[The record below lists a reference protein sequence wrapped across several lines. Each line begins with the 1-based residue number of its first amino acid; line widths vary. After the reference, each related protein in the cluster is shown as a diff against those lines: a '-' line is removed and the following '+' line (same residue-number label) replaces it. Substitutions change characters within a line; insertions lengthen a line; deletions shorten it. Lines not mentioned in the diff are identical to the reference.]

1 MVGVG
6 GHATSSGENY
16 LAHDCSM
23 RLYRSSTGIRQPKIS
38 LPSHDGPTRRVFPNW
53 KLHPSPSFDKVRFM
67 THSLARSFVLAGASG
82 LFLPLSFPKSD
93 LGLLA
98 WIALVPLHW
107 ALDGK
112 SRSQAFWIGW
122 LSGTI
127 AFTGMMAW
135 VVTAMNTYG
144 KVPLAIS
151 YGLMLL
157 LAAYLGLYIGI
168 YSAGVVWFQILIP
181 RYGLFAAPCLWVTL
195 ELIRTYALSGLP
207 WNLLGYSQ
215 YRQIEVIQIAD
226 HMGVYGVSFLIVLVN
241 VTIAESLIWLMP
253 LLRNFRPARLPWE
266 LMAMTTL
273 LMTLSWQYGLE
284 TLSGASFSGVPSSS
298 ISVGV
303 VQPNVD
309 QMVKWDAAYREE
321 TLARFDRLTE
331 QLGQATDLVV
341 WPEAATP
348 FLFER
353 EPIYQLQLMALA
365 KRTQTPILFGSP
377 ALRFYPDRRPY
388 LMNSAYLLAP
398 DGRLVGRYDKQHLVP
413 FGEYIPLKSSFLS
426 FLDKLVEGI
435 GDFEAGPGPTILTLT
450 PKSQPVAADTVG
462 TPSRSVK
469 FGVAICYEVI
479 FPNLV
484 RQFAVNGAEFL
495 VTVTNDAWFG
505 HSAAASQHF
514 SMVVFRSIE
523 NHLAFARSAN
533 TGISG
538 FIDPFGRI
546 VEATP
551 IFTEQAVKAAMQVW
565 RPDTFYSRHGDVF
578 AYGCAII
585 CALLFLFGLFRTKE
599 SEPDA
604 VAANPV

>member
-1 MVGVG
+1 
-6 GHATSSGENY
+6 
-16 LAHDCSM
+16 
-23 RLYRSSTGIRQPKIS
+23 
-38 LPSHDGPTRRVFPNW
+38 
-53 KLHPSPSFDKVRFM
+53 M
-67 THSLARSFVLAGASG
+67 THSLARSLVLAGASG
-82 LFLPLSFPKSD
+82 LFLPLSFPKSG

-98 WIALVPLHW
+98 WVALIPLHW

-112 SRSQAFWIGW
+112 NKAQAFWIGW

-157 LAAYLGLYIGI
+157 LTAYLGLYVGL
-168 YSAGVVWFQILIP
+168 YSAGAVWFRTLIP
-181 RYGLFAAPCLWVTL
+181 RYGFFVFPCLWVTL
-195 ELIRTYALSGLP
+195 ELIRTYVLSGLP
-207 WNLLGYSQ
+207 WGLLGYSQ
-215 YRQIEVIQIAD
+215 YRQIEIIQVAD

-241 VTIAESLIWLMP
+241 VALAEFLSWLMP
-253 LLRNFRPARLPWE
+253 LFRGFRPARLPWE
-266 LMAMTTL
+266 LVAVAAL
-273 LMTLSWQYGLE
+273 LVALSWEYGLATLSE
-284 TLSGASFSGVPSSS
+284 TPFSDIPRST

-309 QMVKWDAAYREE
+309 QAVKWDAAYREE

-331 QLGQATDLVV
+331 RLGRDTDLVI

-348 FLFER
+348 FVFER
-353 EPIYQLQLMALA
+353 EPVYQLQLIALA
-365 KRTQTPILFGSP
+365 NRAQTPILFGSP

-388 LMNSAYLLAP
+388 LLNSAYLLSP
-398 DGRLVGRYDKQHLVP
+398 DGQLLGRYDKHHLVP
-413 FGEYIPLKSSFLS
+413 FGEYIPFKSSLLF

-435 GDFEAGPGPTILTLT
+435 GDFEAGTGPTVLTLT
-450 PKSQPVAADTVG
+450 PKPRSAG
-462 TPSRSVK
+462 TGMAGTTPRPIN

-484 RQFAVNGAEFL
+484 RQFAANGAEFL

-505 HSAAASQHF
+505 ASSAASQHF
-514 SMVVFRSIE
+514 SMVVFRSVE

-551 IFTEQAVKAAMQVW
+551 TFTELAVKATMRVW
-565 RPDTFYSRHGDVF
+565 HPHTFYSRHGDVF

-585 CALLFLFGLFRTKE
+585 CAILFLLGLFRTKG

-604 VAANPV
+604 VAATPV

>member
-1 MVGVG
+1 
-6 GHATSSGENY
+6 
-16 LAHDCSM
+16 
-23 RLYRSSTGIRQPKIS
+23 
-38 LPSHDGPTRRVFPNW
+38 
-53 KLHPSPSFDKVRFM
+53 M
-67 THSLARSFVLAGASG
+67 THSLARSLVLAGASG
-82 LFLPLSFPKSD
+82 LFIPLSFPKSD
-93 LGLLA
+93 LELLA

-112 SRSQAFWIGW
+112 TKAQAFWIGW

-135 VVTAMNTYG
+135 VVTAMTTYG
-144 KVPLAIS
+144 KVPLPVS
-151 YGLMLL
+151 YGILL
-157 LAAYLGLYIGI
+157 LLTAYLGLYVGL
-168 YSAGVVWFQILIP
+168 YSAGAVWFRSLIP
-181 RYGLFAAPCLWVTL
+181 RYGYFVFPCLWVTL
-195 ELIRTYALSGLP
+195 ELIRTYALSGMP
-207 WNLLGYSQ
+207 WGLLGYSQ
-215 YRQIEVIQIAD
+215 YRQIEIIQIAD

-241 VTIAESLIWLMP
+241 VALAEFLSWLMP
-253 LLRNFRPARLPWE
+253 YFRNFRPARLPWE
-266 LMAMTTL
+266 LAAMAAL
-273 LMTLSWQYGLE
+273 LVTLSWQYGLV
-284 TLSGASFSGVPSSS
+284 TLSETPFSDVPRSS
-298 ISVGV
+298 ITVGV

-309 QMVKWDAAYREE
+309 QAVKWDTAYREE

-331 QLGQATDLVV
+331 KLGRATDLVV

-348 FLFER
+348 FVFER
-353 EPIYQLQLMALA
+353 EPVYQLQLMALA
-365 KRTQTPILFGSP
+365 NRAQAPILFGSP

-398 DGRLVGRYDKQHLVP
+398 DGQLLGRYDKHHLVP
-413 FGEYIPLKSSFLS
+413 FGEYIPFKSSLLS

-435 GDFEAGPGPTILTLT
+435 GDFEPGTGPTVLTLPPK
-450 PKSQPVAADTVG
+450 PKSATAG
-462 TPSRSVK
+462 TAGTTLRPIN

-484 RQFAVNGAEFL
+484 RQFAANGAEFL

-505 HSAAASQHF
+505 PSAAASQHF
-514 SMVVFRSIE
+514 SMVVFRSVE

-551 IFTEQAVKAAMQVW
+551 IFTEQAVKATMQVW
-565 RPDTFYSRHGDVF
+565 RPYTFYSRHGDVF

-585 CALLFLFGLFRTKE
+585 CALLFLFGIFRTKE

-604 VAANPV
+604 IAATPV

>member
-1 MVGVG
+1 
-6 GHATSSGENY
+6 
-16 LAHDCSM
+16 
-23 RLYRSSTGIRQPKIS
+23 
-38 LPSHDGPTRRVFPNW
+38 
-53 KLHPSPSFDKVRFM
+53 M
-67 THSLARSFVLAGASG
+67 THSLARSLVLAGASG

-112 SRSQAFWIGW
+112 TKTQAFWIGW

-127 AFTGMMAW
+127 AFTGMMSW

-157 LAAYLGLYIGI
+157 LTVYLGLYVGL
-168 YSAGVVWFQILIP
+168 YSAGAVWFRSLIP
-181 RYGLFAAPCLWVTL
+181 RYGLFAFPCLWVTL
-195 ELIRTYALSGLP
+195 ELIRTYVLSGLP
-207 WNLLGYSQ
+207 WCLLGYSQ
-215 YRQIEVIQIAD
+215 YRQIEIIQIAD

-241 VTIAESLIWLMP
+241 VALAEFIAWLMP
-253 LLRNFRPARLPWE
+253 LFRGFRPARLPWA
-266 LMAMTTL
+266 LITMAAL
-273 LMTLSWQYGLE
+273 VVTLSWQYGLA
-284 TLSGASFSGVPSSS
+284 TLSETPFSDIPRSS

-309 QMVKWDAAYREE
+309 QAVKWDTAYREE

-331 QLGQATDLVV
+331 QLGRTTDLVI

-348 FLFER
+348 FVFER
-353 EPIYQLQLMALA
+353 EPVYQLQLIALA
-365 KRTQTPILFGSP
+365 NRAQAPILFGSP
-377 ALRFYPDRRPY
+377 ALRFYPDRKPY
-388 LMNSAYLLAP
+388 LLNSAYLLSP
-398 DGRLVGRYDKQHLVP
+398 NGQVLGRYDKQHLVP
-413 FGEYIPLKSSFLS
+413 FGEYIPFKSSLLF

-435 GDFEAGPGPTILTLT
+435 GDFEAGTGPTVLTLT
-450 PKSQPVAADTVG
+450 PKPRSAATSAAGAAARPVQ
-462 TPSRSVK
+462 

-484 RQFAVNGAEFL
+484 REFAANGAEFL

-505 HSAAASQHF
+505 ASSAASQHF
-514 SMVVFRSIE
+514 SMVVFRAVE
-523 NHLAFARSAN
+523 NHLSFARSAN

-546 VEATP
+546 AEATP
-551 IFTEQAVKAAMQVW
+551 IFTEQAAKATIQVW
-565 RPDTFYSRHGDVF
+565 RPHTFYSRYGDVF

-585 CALLFLFGLFRTKE
+585 CALLVLFGLFRTKE

-604 VAANPV
+604 IAATPV

>member
-1 MVGVG
+1 
-6 GHATSSGENY
+6 
-16 LAHDCSM
+16 
-23 RLYRSSTGIRQPKIS
+23 
-38 LPSHDGPTRRVFPNW
+38 
-53 KLHPSPSFDKVRFM
+53 M
-67 THSLARSFVLAGASG
+67 THSLARSLVLAGASG

-112 SRSQAFWIGW
+112 TKTQAFWIGW

-144 KVPLAIS
+144 KVPLVIS
-151 YGLMLL
+151 YGLMMLL
-157 LAAYLGLYIGI
+157 TSYLGLYVGI
-168 YSAGVVWFQILIP
+168 YSAGAVWFRTLIP
-181 RYGLFAAPCLWVTL
+181 RYGLFAIPCLWVTL
-195 ELIRTYALSGLP
+195 ELIRTYVLSGLP
-207 WNLLGYSQ
+207 WGLLGYSQ
-215 YRQIEVIQIAD
+215 YRQIEMIQIAD

-241 VTIAESLIWLMP
+241 VALAEFLSWLMP
-253 LLRNFRPARLPWE
+253 LFRGFRPAKLPWE
-266 LMAMTTL
+266 LAAMAAL
-273 LMTLSWQYGLE
+273 LVTLSWEYGFA
-284 TLSGASFSGVPSSS
+284 TLSGAPFSDIPRSS

-309 QMVKWDAAYREE
+309 QAVKWDTAYREE
-321 TLARFDRLTE
+321 TFARFDRLTE
-331 QLGQATDLVV
+331 QLGRATDLVI

-348 FLFER
+348 FVFER
-353 EPIYQLQLMALA
+353 EPVYQLQLIALA
-365 KRTQTPILFGSP
+365 NRAQAPILFGSP

-388 LMNSAYLLAP
+388 LLNSAYLLSP
-398 DGRLVGRYDKQHLVP
+398 DGQLLGRYDKHHLVP
-413 FGEYIPLKSSFLS
+413 FGEYIPFKSSFLF

-435 GDFEAGPGPTILTLT
+435 GDFEAGTGPTVLTLT
-450 PKSQPVAADTVG
+450 PKPRSAATGMTG
-462 TPSRSVK
+462 TMPRPIH

-484 RQFAVNGAEFL
+484 RQFAENGAEFL

-505 HSAAASQHF
+505 SSSAASQHF
-514 SMVVFRSIE
+514 SMVVFRSVE

-538 FIDPFGRI
+538 FIDPFGHI

-551 IFTEQAVKAAMQVW
+551 IFTEQAVKATMQVW
-565 RPDTFYSRHGDVF
+565 RPRTFYSRHGDVF
-578 AYGCAII
+578 AYGCVII
-585 CALLFLFGLFRTKE
+585 CALLCLFSLFRTKG

-604 VAANPV
+604 VAV

>member
-1 MVGVG
+1 
-6 GHATSSGENY
+6 
-16 LAHDCSM
+16 
-23 RLYRSSTGIRQPKIS
+23 
-38 LPSHDGPTRRVFPNW
+38 
-53 KLHPSPSFDKVRFM
+53 M
-67 THSLARSFVLAGASG
+67 THSLARSLVLAGASG

-112 SRSQAFWIGW
+112 SKSQAFWIGW

-127 AFTGMMAW
+127 AFTGMMSW

-144 KVPLAIS
+144 KVPLVIS

-157 LAAYLGLYIGI
+157 LTAYLGLYVGL
-168 YSAGVVWFQILIP
+168 YSAGTVWFQTRIP
-181 RYGLFAAPCLWVTL
+181 RYGLFAVPCLWVTL
-195 ELIRTYALSGLP
+195 ELIRTYALSGMP
-207 WNLLGYSQ
+207 WGLLGYSQ

-241 VTIAESLIWLMP
+241 VALAELIAWLMP
-253 LLRNFRPARLPWE
+253 LLRGFRPAKLPWE
-266 LMAMTTL
+266 LVTMAAML
-273 LMTLSWQYGLE
+273 VTLSWEYGLGVS
-284 TLSGASFSGVPSSS
+284 SGAPFSDIPRSS
-298 ISVGV
+298 INVGV

-309 QMVKWDAAYREE
+309 QAVKWDNAYREE

-331 QLGQATDLVV
+331 RIGHATDLVI

-348 FLFER
+348 FVFER
-353 EPIYQLQLMALA
+353 EPVYQLQLIALA
-365 KRTQTPILFGSP
+365 NRVQTPILFGSP

-388 LMNSAYLLAP
+388 LTNSAYLLSP
-398 DGRLVGRYDKQHLVP
+398 DGQLLGRYDKQHLVP
-413 FGEYIPLKSSFLS
+413 FGEYIPFKSSLLF

-435 GDFEAGPGPTILTLT
+435 GDFEAGPGPTTLTLT
-450 PKSQPVAADTVG
+450 PKPQSAAAEPAG
-462 TPSRSVK
+462 TPPRAVK

-484 RQFAVNGAEFL
+484 RQFSANGAEFM

-505 HSAAASQHF
+505 PSAAAAQHF
-514 SMVVFRSIE
+514 SMVVFRSVE
-523 NHLAFARSAN
+523 NHFAFARSAN

-551 IFTEQAVKAAMQVW
+551 IFTEQVVKATMQVW

-585 CALLFLFGLFRTKE
+585 CALLFLFSMFRAKE

-604 VAANPV
+604 VAV

>member
-1 MVGVG
+1 
-6 GHATSSGENY
+6 
-16 LAHDCSM
+16 
-23 RLYRSSTGIRQPKIS
+23 
-38 LPSHDGPTRRVFPNW
+38 
-53 KLHPSPSFDKVRFM
+53 M
-67 THSLARSFVLAGASG
+67 THSLARSLVLAGASG

-112 SRSQAFWIGW
+112 SKAQAFWIGW

-135 VVTAMNTYG
+135 VVTVMNTYG
-144 KVPLAIS
+144 KVPLVIS
-151 YGLMLL
+151 YGILLL
-157 LAAYLGLYIGI
+157 LAIYLGLYVGL
-168 YSAGVVWFQILIP
+168 YSAGAVWFRTLIP
-181 RYGLFAAPCLWVTL
+181 RYGLFTVPCLWVSL
-195 ELIRTYALSGLP
+195 ELIRTYVLSGLP
-207 WNLLGYSQ
+207 WGLLGYSQ

-241 VTIAESLIWLMP
+241 VTLAEFLSWLMP
-253 LLRNFRPARLPWE
+253 MLRGFRPAKLPWE
-266 LMAMTTL
+266 LVALAAL
-273 LMTLSWQYGLE
+273 LVTLSWEYGLV
-284 TLSGASFSGVPSSS
+284 TLSGAPTSDIPRSS

-309 QMVKWDAAYREE
+309 QAVKWDTAHREE

-331 QLGQATDLVV
+331 KLGRATDLVI

-348 FLFER
+348 FIFER
-353 EPIYQLQLMALA
+353 EPVYQLQLIALA
-365 KRTQTPILFGSP
+365 NRAQAPILFGSP

-388 LMNSAYLLAP
+388 LLNSAYLLSP
-398 DGRLVGRYDKQHLVP
+398 DGHLLGRYDKQHLVP
-413 FGEYIPLKSSFLS
+413 FGEYIPFKSSLLF

-435 GDFEAGPGPTILTLT
+435 GDFEAGTGPTVLTLT
-450 PKSQPVAADTVG
+450 PKPQSAAAGVAETTPRPVE
-462 TPSRSVK
+462 

-484 RQFAVNGAEFL
+484 RQFAANGAEFL

-505 HSAAASQHF
+505 SSSAASQHF
-514 SMVVFRSIE
+514 SMVVFRSVE

-551 IFTEQAVKAAMQVW
+551 IFTEQTIKATMQVW
-565 RPDTFYSRHGDVF
+565 RPYTFYSRYGDVF
-578 AYGCAII
+578 AYGCVII
-585 CALLFLFGLFRTKE
+585 CALLFLFGSFRTKG

-604 VAANPV
+604 VAV

>member
-1 MVGVG
+1 
-6 GHATSSGENY
+6 
-16 LAHDCSM
+16 
-23 RLYRSSTGIRQPKIS
+23 
-38 LPSHDGPTRRVFPNW
+38 
-53 KLHPSPSFDKVRFM
+53 M
-67 THSLARSFVLAGASG
+67 THSLARSLVLAGASG
-82 LFLPLSFPKSD
+82 LFIPLSFPKSD

-112 SRSQAFWIGW
+112 NKTQAFWIGW

-157 LAAYLGLYIGI
+157 LTAYLGLYVGL
-168 YSAGVVWFQILIP
+168 YSAGAVWFRNLIP
-181 RYGLFAAPCLWVTL
+181 RYGFFVFPCLWVTL
-195 ELIRTYALSGLP
+195 ELLRTYVLSGLP
-207 WNLLGYSQ
+207 WGLLGYSQ
-215 YRQIEVIQIAD
+215 YRQIEMIQIAD

-241 VTIAESLIWLMP
+241 VAVAEFLSWLMP
-253 LLRNFRPARLPWE
+253 LFRGFRPARLPWA
-266 LMAMTTL
+266 LVAMAGL
-273 LMTLSWQYGLE
+273 LVTLSWEYGLA
-284 TLSGASFSGVPSSS
+284 TLSETSFSDIPRSS

-309 QMVKWDAAYREE
+309 QSVKWDTAYREE

-331 QLGQATDLVV
+331 QLGRTTDLVV

-348 FLFER
+348 FVFER
-353 EPIYQLQLMALA
+353 EPVYQLQLIALA
-365 KRTQTPILFGSP
+365 NRAQTPILFGSP
-377 ALRFYPDRRPY
+377 ALRFYSDRRPY
-388 LMNSAYLLAP
+388 LLNSAYLLSP
-398 DGRLVGRYDKQHLVP
+398 DGQLLGRYDKHHLVP
-413 FGEYIPLKSSFLS
+413 FGEYIPFKSSLLF

-435 GDFEAGPGPTILTLT
+435 GDFEPGTGPTVLTLT
-450 PKSQPVAADTVG
+450 PKP
-462 TPSRSVK
+462 RSAVTGMAEPAPRSIN

-484 RQFAVNGAEFL
+484 RQFAANGAEFL

-505 HSAAASQHF
+505 ASSAASQHF
-514 SMVVFRSIE
+514 SMVVFRSVE

-546 VEATP
+546 IETTP
-551 IFTEQAVKAAMQVW
+551 IFTEQAVKTTMRVW
-565 RPDTFYSRHGDVF
+565 RPRTFYSRNGDVF

-585 CALLFLFGLFRTKE
+585 CALLFLLGMFRTKG

-604 VAANPV
+604 IAATPV

>member
-1 MVGVG
+1 
-6 GHATSSGENY
+6 
-16 LAHDCSM
+16 
-23 RLYRSSTGIRQPKIS
+23 
-38 LPSHDGPTRRVFPNW
+38 
-53 KLHPSPSFDKVRFM
+53 M
-67 THSLARSFVLAGASG
+67 THSLARSLVLAGASG

-112 SRSQAFWIGW
+112 SKTQAFWIGW

-144 KVPLAIS
+144 KVPLAVS

-157 LAAYLGLYIGI
+157 LTAYLGLYVGL
-168 YSAGVVWFQILIP
+168 YSAGVVWFRTLIP
-181 RYGLFAAPCLWVTL
+181 RYGLFAVPCLWVTL
-195 ELIRTYALSGLP
+195 ELIRTYVLSGLP
-207 WNLLGYSQ
+207 WGLLGYSQ
-215 YRQIEVIQIAD
+215 YRQIEIIQIAD
-226 HMGVYGVSFLIVLVN
+226 HLGVYGVSFLIVLVN
-241 VTIAESLIWLMP
+241 VALAEFLSWLMP
-253 LLRNFRPARLPWE
+253 LFRGFRPARLPWA
-266 LMAMTTL
+266 LVAMAAL
-273 LMTLSWQYGLE
+273 LVTLSWEYGLG
-284 TLSGASFSGVPSSS
+284 TLSGAPSSDIPRSS

-309 QMVKWDAAYREE
+309 QAVKWDTAYREE

-331 QLGQATDLVV
+331 QLGRATDLVV
-341 WPEAATP
+341 WPESATP
-348 FLFER
+348 FVFER
-353 EPIYQLQLMALA
+353 EPVYQLQLIALA
-365 KRTQTPILFGSP
+365 NRAQTPILFGSP

-388 LMNSAYLLAP
+388 LLNSAYLLSP
-398 DGRLVGRYDKQHLVP
+398 DGRLLGRYDKHHLVP
-413 FGEYIPLKSSFLS
+413 FGEYIPFKSSLLF

-435 GDFEAGPGPTILTLT
+435 GDFEAGTGPTVLTLT
-450 PKSQPVAADTVG
+450 PKPRSAAEGIAG
-462 TPSRSVK
+462 TPPPRPIN

-484 RQFAVNGAEFL
+484 RQFAANGAEFL

-505 HSAAASQHF
+505 SSSAASQHF
-514 SMVVFRSIE
+514 SMVVFRSVE

-533 TGISG
+533 TGVSG

-551 IFTEQAVKAAMQVW
+551 IFTEQAVKATMQVW
-565 RPDTFYSRHGDVF
+565 RPHTFYSRHGDVF
-578 AYGCAII
+578 AYGCVII
-585 CALLFLFGLFRTKE
+585 CALLILFGSFRTKG

-604 VAANPV
+604 VAV

>member
-1 MVGVG
+1 
-6 GHATSSGENY
+6 
-16 LAHDCSM
+16 
-23 RLYRSSTGIRQPKIS
+23 
-38 LPSHDGPTRRVFPNW
+38 
-53 KLHPSPSFDKVRFM
+53 M
-67 THSLARSFVLAGASG
+67 THSLARSLVLAGASG
-82 LFLPLSFPKSD
+82 LFIPLSFPKSD
-93 LGLLA
+93 LELLA

-112 SRSQAFWIGW
+112 TKAQAFWIGW

-135 VVTAMNTYG
+135 VVTAMTTYG
-144 KVPLAIS
+144 KVPLPVS
-151 YGLMLL
+151 YGILL
-157 LAAYLGLYIGI
+157 LLTAYLGLYVGL
-168 YSAGVVWFQILIP
+168 YSAGAVWFRSLIP
-181 RYGLFAAPCLWVTL
+181 RYGFFVFPCLWVTL
-195 ELIRTYALSGLP
+195 ELIRTYALSGMP
-207 WNLLGYSQ
+207 WGLLGYSQ
-215 YRQIEVIQIAD
+215 YRQIEIIQIAD

-241 VTIAESLIWLMP
+241 VALAEFLSWLMP
-253 LLRNFRPARLPWE
+253 YFRNFRPARLPWE
-266 LMAMTTL
+266 LAAMAAL
-273 LMTLSWQYGLE
+273 LVTLSWQYGLV
-284 TLSGASFSGVPSSS
+284 TLSETPFSDVPRSS
-298 ISVGV
+298 ITVGV

-309 QMVKWDAAYREE
+309 QAVKWDTAYREE

-331 QLGQATDLVV
+331 KLARATDLVV

-348 FLFER
+348 FVFER
-353 EPIYQLQLMALA
+353 EPVYQLQLMALA
-365 KRTQTPILFGSP
+365 NRAQAPILFGSP

-398 DGRLVGRYDKQHLVP
+398 DGQLLGRYDKHHLVP
-413 FGEYIPLKSSFLS
+413 FGEYIPFKSSLLS

-435 GDFEAGPGPTILTLT
+435 GDFEPGTGPTVLTLPPK
-450 PKSQPVAADTVG
+450 PKSATAG
-462 TPSRSVK
+462 TAGTTLRPIN

-484 RQFAVNGAEFL
+484 RQFAANGAEFL

-505 HSAAASQHF
+505 PSAAASQHF
-514 SMVVFRSIE
+514 SMVVFRSVE

-551 IFTEQAVKAAMQVW
+551 IFTEQAVKATMQVW
-565 RPDTFYSRHGDVF
+565 RPYTFYSRHGDVF

-585 CALLFLFGLFRTKE
+585 CALLFLFGIFRTKE

-604 VAANPV
+604 IAATPV

>member
-1 MVGVG
+1 
-6 GHATSSGENY
+6 
-16 LAHDCSM
+16 
-23 RLYRSSTGIRQPKIS
+23 
-38 LPSHDGPTRRVFPNW
+38 
-53 KLHPSPSFDKVRFM
+53 M
-67 THSLARSFVLAGASG
+67 THSLARSLVLAGASG
-82 LFLPLSFPKSD
+82 LFLPLSFPRSD

-112 SRSQAFWIGW
+112 TKSQAFWIGW

-144 KVPLAIS
+144 KVPLVIS

-157 LAAYLGLYIGI
+157 LTAYLGLYVGL
-168 YSAGVVWFQILIP
+168 YSAGAVWFQILIP
-181 RYGLFAAPCLWVTL
+181 RYGLFALPCLWVTL
-195 ELIRTYALSGLP
+195 ELIRTYVLSGLP
-207 WNLLGYSQ
+207 WGLLGYSQ

-241 VTIAESLIWLMP
+241 VALAELLSWLMP
-253 LLRNFRPARLPWE
+253 LLRRFRPAKLPWE
-266 LMAMTTL
+266 LVATTAL
-273 LMTLSWQYGLE
+273 LVTLSWEYGLGV
-284 TLSGASFSGVPSSS
+284 LSGAPFSDIPHSA

-303 VQPNVD
+303 VQPNID
-309 QMVKWDAAYREE
+309 QAVKWDTAYREE

-331 QLGQATDLVV
+331 QLGRATDLVI

-348 FLFER
+348 FVFER
-353 EPIYQLQLMALA
+353 EPIYQLQLIALA
-365 KRTQTPILFGSP
+365 NRAQAPILFGSP
-377 ALRFYPDRRPY
+377 TLRFYPDRRPY
-388 LMNSAYLLAP
+388 LLNSAYLLSP
-398 DGRLVGRYDKQHLVP
+398 DGQLLGRYDKHHLVP
-413 FGEYIPLKSSFLS
+413 FGEYIPFKSSLLF

-450 PKSQPVAADTVG
+450 PKPQSAAVG
-462 TPSRSVK
+462 MAGTTIRSVK

-484 RQFAVNGAEFL
+484 RQFATNGAEFL

-505 HSAAASQHF
+505 PSAAASQHF
-514 SMVVFRSIE
+514 SMVVFRSVE

-551 IFTEQAVKAAMQVW
+551 IFTEQAVKATMQVW

-585 CALLFLFGLFRTKE
+585 CALLILLGLFRTKGT
-599 SEPDA
+599 EPDA
-604 VAANPV
+604 VAATPV